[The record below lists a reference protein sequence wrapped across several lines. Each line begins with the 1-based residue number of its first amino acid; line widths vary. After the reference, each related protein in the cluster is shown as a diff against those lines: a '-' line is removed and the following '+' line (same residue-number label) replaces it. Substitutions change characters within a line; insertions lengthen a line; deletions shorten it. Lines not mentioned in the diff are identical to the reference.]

1 MAKDYRLKKEVLIR
15 LQQLCPGD
23 RFDSAGEGSNEVYDL
38 ELEIEDSLDKERRAR
53 RLSGLS
59 KPRWAFYALSEFN
72 VNFKGDGLVTGIAIN
87 FPDLLADALLAAKHL
102 KLQPVVRALTPALKS
117 LPADFSRRTIS
128 ARSRWFES
136 PAGERA
142 ASSLERIEE
151 KVYDAEDAIGGFVKV
166 CMELA
171 LREPAEFFQIDDP
184 KPSRSPASPK
194 RKKKT
199 RVDRKRRS

>member
-1 MAKDYRLKKEVLIR
+1 MAKDYRLKKKILIR
-15 LQQLCPGD
+15 LQQLCPGG
-23 RFDSAGEGSNEVYDL
+23 RFDSAREGSNEVYDF
-38 ELEIEDSLDKERRAR
+38 ELEIKDSLDKERRAR

-59 KPRWAFYALSEFN
+59 KPRSVFYALSEFN

-87 FPDLLADALLAAKHL
+87 FPELLADALLAAKHL
-102 KLQPVVRALTPALKS
+102 KLKPVVRALTPAVKL
-117 LPADFSRRTIS
+117 LPADFSKRTIS
-128 ARSRWFES
+128 ARGRWFET
-136 PAGERA
+136 PTGERA

-184 KPSRSPASPK
+184 KPSRPPAPPK
-194 RKKKT
+194 RKKKSHVGGT
-199 RVDRKRRS
+199 RR